1 MSSAKSTREA
11 ASRKSQKNV
20 CEEGQ
25 GAAGYILTLHCKAPG
40 EYHAFNL
47 S

>member
-1 MSSAKSTREA
+1 MSPTKSTEA
-11 ASRKSQKNV
+11 ARRKSQRNI
-20 CEEGQ
+20 CEGGQ

-47 S
+47 L